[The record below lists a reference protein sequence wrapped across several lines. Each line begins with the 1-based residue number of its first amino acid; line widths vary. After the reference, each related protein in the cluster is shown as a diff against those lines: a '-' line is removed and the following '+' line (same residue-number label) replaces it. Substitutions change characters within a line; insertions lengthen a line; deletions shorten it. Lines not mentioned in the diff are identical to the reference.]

1 MMERYRRVLCFEKP
15 WFPSFRALCSQDCK
29 SLEPDF
35 PRVLVDQMDGT
46 MTKEGRGT
54 KVPNIPPFEWWVVY
68 WNHEAQGTLT

>member
-1 MMERYRRVLCFEKP
+1 MMERYRGVLCFEEP

-46 MTKEGRGT
+46 MTKGSRGT
-54 KVPNIPPFEWWVVY
+54 KVPNIPLVEWWVVD